1 MLYYSY
7 STSFNQ
13 IEEEGGSTLMN
24 KKTNYKQLKN
34 NQKRIDNLVDKTIIL
49 IIKKVLETL
58 FDD

>member
-1 MLYYSY
+1 M
-7 STSFNQ
+7 
-13 IEEEGGSTLMN
+13 MN

-49 IIKKVLETL
+49 IIKKVLEIL